1 MEKQKRR
8 VLQEESMK
16 NRLEDEKDEQ
26 RRVIVELH
34 NKLEMKDKRIRGLEG
49 ELGECQTHIH

>member
-49 ELGECQTHIH
+49 ELGEC